1 MQRITL
7 ETFLESPE
15 YLITSAASGERVVI
29 STGDGNAAVV
39 IDETEWEMLQQALS
53 ICTEHPEWMRSNT

>member
-15 YLITSAASGERVVI
+15 YLITAAAGGEHIAV
-29 STGDGNAAVV
+29 STGDGNAVV
-39 IDETEWEMLQQALS
+39 MIDEAEWEMLRQALNL
-53 ICTEHPEWMRSNT
+53 CTEHPEWMRTNV

>member
-15 YLITSAASGERVVI
+15 QLITSAAGGEHIAV
-29 STGDGNAAVV
+29 STGDGNTAVV
-39 IDETEWEMLQQALS
+39 IDESEWEMLRQALNL
-53 ICTEHPEWMRSNT
+53 CTEHPEWMRINV

>member
-15 YLITSAASGERVVI
+15 HLIASAAGGEYIAV
-29 STGDGNAAVV
+29 STGDGNAVV
-39 IDETEWEMLQQALS
+39 MIDEAEWEMLRQALNL
-53 ICTEHPEWMRSNT
+53 CTVHPEWMRTNV